1 MLVSVNEQQLPCVRM
16 TEEKILQKKKNT
28 HTQPFN
34 GAIQCNLPRNVDLLP
49 VSVIIINAILIDRP
63 NALQYKITAIYG
75 HVLINMI

>member
-16 TEEKILQKKKNT
+16 TEEKNK
-28 HTQPFN
+28 TQPFN

-63 NALQYKITAIYG
+63 NALQYKITARYG
-75 HVLINMI
+75 HVLINMILNSMCE